1 MFTAFIL
8 GFAVLTGG
16 LLMQHRLRA
25 NTSWRAM
32 ITPLASIIG
41 SGFLILG
48 PVLARD
54 YGAWAPVAM
63 MALCAVAWGFGM
75 SIRANIARIGD
86 RPAPESAA
94 ERVSGVLLALAYV
107 ISVAYYLNLFGAFAV
122 SLTPVAGQTGARI
135 VTTVAY
141 VLILTLGWT
150 KGFDALE
157 RLEYPTVALKLAVIA
172 ALLVAL
178 AVNFASAAV
187 DRTLILPPAQ
197 TQGWHA
203 LVLGFG
209 LLVTVQGFET
219 SRYLGANY
227 DALVRVTSMRMAQ
240 GLSTAIYVVYAV
252 MLVYAVPVPTDAISE
267 TEIIT
272 LMRAIAPVLPMML
285 VAAALAA
292 QFSAALADTGGA
304 GGLLLELT
312 GRRLS
317 ARQGYLVLVAI
328 GLALTWVADVFQ
340 IISYASRAFALYYG
354 VQSLIAARHAQG
366 PARLLHGALTLLAV
380 TIALLGVSVEG

>member
-1 MFTAFIL
+1 ML
-8 GFAVLTGG
+8 
-16 LLMQHRLRA
+16 HRLRA
-25 NTSWRAM
+25 NTYWRAM

-48 PVLARD
+48 PVLAQD

-63 MALCAVAWGFGM
+63 IALCAVAWGFGM
-75 SIRANIARIGD
+75 SIRANITRIGD
-86 RPAPESAA
+86 GPAPTSLA
-94 ERVSGVLLALAYV
+94 ERISGVLLALAYV
-107 ISVAYYLNLFGAFAV
+107 ISVSYYLNLFGAFAV
-122 SLTPVAGQTGARI
+122 SLTPVAGPTGARI

-141 VLILTLGWT
+141 VLILILGWT

-178 AVNFASAAV
+178 AVNFAGTAA
-187 DRTLILPPAQ
+187 DHALILPAAQ

-203 LVLGFG
+203 IVLGFG

-219 SRYLGANY
+219 SRYLGATY
-227 DALVRVTSMRMAQ
+227 DAGVRVTSMKMAQ
-240 GLSTAIYVVYAV
+240 GLATVIYVIYVVF
-252 MLVYAVPVPTDAISE
+252 LVFAVPITADAVSE

-272 LMRAIAPVLPMML
+272 LMRTIAPVLPMML

-304 GGLLLELT
+304 GGLLVELT
-312 GRRLS
+312 GRRYS
-317 ARQGYLVLVAI
+317 ARQGYLALVAI
-328 GLALTWVADVFQ
+328 GLALTWAADVFQ
-340 IISYASRAFALYYG
+340 IIAYASRAFAAYYG
-354 VQSLIAARHAQG
+354 VQSLIAARHAKG
-366 PARLLHGALTLLAV
+366 PARVLHGALTLLAV
-380 TIALLGVSVEG
+380 AIALLGVPIEG

>member
-1 MFTAFIL
+1 MFTVFIL

-16 LLMQHRLRA
+16 LLMHRRLRA
-25 NTSWRAM
+25 NTYWRAM

-48 PVLARD
+48 PVLAQG
-54 YGAWAPVAM
+54 YGLWAPVAM
-63 MALCAVAWGFGM
+63 TVLCAVVWGFGM

-86 RPAPESAA
+86 EPGPESAA

-122 SLTPVAGQTGARI
+122 SLTPVAGPTAARI
-135 VTTVAY
+135 VTTIAY
-141 VLILTLGWT
+141 ALILTLGWT

-157 RLEYPTVALKLAVIA
+157 RLEYPTVALKLSVIA

-178 AVNFASAAV
+178 AVKFAGAAV
-187 DRTLILPPAQ
+187 ENALILPAAHIH
-197 TQGWHA
+197 GWQA
-203 LVLGFG
+203 LLLGFG

-219 SRYLGANY
+219 SRYLGASY
-227 DALVRVTSMRMAQ
+227 DARVRVTSMRMAQ
-240 GLSTAIYVVYAV
+240 GLATAIYVIYVV
-252 MLVYAVPVPTDAISE
+252 LLVYAVPVPADAVSE

-312 GRRLS
+312 ERRVS
-317 ARQGYLVLVAI
+317 ARQGYLFLVAV

-340 IISYASRAFALYYG
+340 IISYASRAFAAYYG

-366 PARLLHGALTLLAV
+366 SARLLHGVLTLLAV
-380 TIALLGVSVEG
+380 AIAVLGIPIEG

>member
-1 MFTAFIL
+1 MH
-8 GFAVLTGG
+8 
-16 LLMQHRLRA
+16 HRLRA
-25 NTSWRAM
+25 NTYWRAM

-48 PVLARD
+48 PVLAQD

-63 MALCAVAWGFGM
+63 MALCAAAWGFGM
-75 SIRANIARIGD
+75 SIRANITRIGD
-86 RPAPESAA
+86 GPAPATLA
-94 ERVSGVLLALAYV
+94 ERISGVLLALAYV

-122 SLTPVAGQTGARI
+122 SLTPVAGPTAARI

-141 VLILTLGWT
+141 VLILLLGWT
-150 KGFDALE
+150 RGFDALE

-178 AVNFASAAV
+178 AVHFAGTATDHA
-187 DRTLILPPAQ
+187 LILPPAQ

-203 LVLGFG
+203 IVLGFG

-219 SRYLGANY
+219 SRYLGASYNSR
-227 DALVRVTSMRMAQ
+227 VRVTSMKMAQ
-240 GLSTAIYVVYAV
+240 GLATAIYVIYVV
-252 MLVYAVPVPTDAISE
+252 LLVFAVPITADAVTE

-272 LMRAIAPVLPMML
+272 LMRTIAPVLPIML

-304 GGLLLELT
+304 GGLLVELT
-312 GRRLS
+312 GRRYS
-317 ARQGYLVLVAI
+317 ARQGYLFLVAI
-328 GLALTWVADVFQ
+328 GLALTWAADVFQ
-340 IISYASRAFALYYG
+340 IIAYASRAFAAYYG

-366 PARLLHGALTLLAV
+366 RERLLHGALTLLAV
-380 TIALLGVSVEG
+380 AIALLGVPIEG